1 MRYYPIQLDVQGRRC
16 LVVGGGGVGT
26 RKVDTLLS
34 CGARVTVVSLKVT
47 DGLRRL
53 SACGAIRLWERAY
66 AASDLE
72 GIFLVNGA
80 TDDEELNRRVS
91 ADAAA
96 LNILCNIADRPEKC
110 NFILPAVVQRGDLV
124 LTVSTSGKSPAL
136 AKKLRHELERQF
148 GEEYAVLLKLM
159 GAIRKRL
166 LAEAHAPEAHKPFFE
181 KIVHSDILTWI
192 RDGRLQEVN
201 RLLTEILGEGWSAE
215 DLLSKKDFYSGK

>member
-1 MRYYPIQLDVQGRRC
+1 MRYYPIQLDVKGRRC

-34 CGARVTVVSLKVT
+34 CGAQVTVVSPAVT

-53 SACGAIRLWERAY
+53 FAEGLIRLWERAY

-72 GIFLVNGA
+72 GVFLVIGA
-80 TDDEELNRRVS
+80 TDDEDLNFRIS
-91 ADAAA
+91 SDAAA

-110 NFILPAVVQRGDLV
+110 NFILPAIVQRGDLV

-136 AKKLRHELERQF
+136 AKKLRRELEHQF
-148 GEEYAVLLKLM
+148 GDEYAVLLRLM

-166 LAEAHAPEAHKPFFE
+166 LAEAHAPEAHKPIFE
-181 KIVHSDILTWI
+181 KIVHSDILRWI
-192 RDGRLQEVN
+192 RDGRMQEVN
-201 RLLTEILGEGWSAE
+201 RLLAEIPGDGWRAE
-215 DLLSKKDFYSGK
+215 NLLSEEDDGSGN

>member
-1 MRYYPIQLDVQGRRC
+1 MRYYPIQLDVRGRRC

-34 CGARVTVVSLKVT
+34 CGGLVAVVSLEIT
-47 DGLRRL
+47 DELRRL
-53 SACGAIRLWERAY
+53 SAGGAITLWERAY

-72 GIFLVNGA
+72 GIFLVIGA
-80 TDDEELNRRVS
+80 TDDEDLNRRIS

-96 LNILCNIADRPEKC
+96 LNIQCNIADRPEKC
-110 NFILPAVVQRGDLV
+110 SFILPAILQRGDLV

-159 GAIRKRL
+159 GAIRQRL
-166 LAEAHAPEAHKPFFE
+166 LAEAHAPEAHKPIFE

-192 RDGRLQEVN
+192 RDSRMQELN
-201 RLLTEILGEGWSAE
+201 RLLAEILGEGWSAE
-215 DLLSKKDFYSGK
+215 DLLSK